1 MKFIIKRLILI
12 NTLLFSFSSAD
23 DGKLLF
29 YGNCIACH
37 GELGKPSAPHLS
49 EVKGYYLMKY
59 PNKKEFVENLA
70 KWVFKPNE
78 ETAQLPEAIKK
89 YKLMPY
95 LSIDLDT
102 LTKIATYIY
111 DNDDFGVAS
120 ITHFLIRNNP
130 NISTAKLIL

>member
-1 MKFIIKRLILI
+1 MKLIIKRLILLI
-12 NTLLFSFSSAD
+12 VFLLNFLSAD

-37 GELGKPSAPHLS
+37 GELGKPSAPHLL
-49 EVKGYYLMKY
+49 EVKGYYMMKY
-59 PNKKEFVENLA
+59 PKKEDFVGNLA

-78 ETAQLPEAIKK
+78 ESALLPDAIKK

-102 LTKIATYIY
+102 LTKIANYIY
-111 DNDDFGVAS
+111 ENNDFGVTDS
-120 ITHFLIRNNP
+120 LSNP
-130 NISTAKLIL
+130 PH

>member
-1 MKFIIKRLILI
+1 MELLLKRFILLY
-12 NTLLFSFSSAD
+12 TLLLSFLSAD
-23 DGKLLF
+23 DNKLLF

-37 GELGKPSAPHLS
+37 GEVGKPSAPHLS
-49 EVKGYYLMKY
+49 EVKGYYMMKY
-59 PNKKEFVENLA
+59 PNKKDFVSNLA

-78 ETAQLPEAIKK
+78 ETAQLPKAIKK

-111 DNDDFGVAS
+111 ENDDFGVGDS
-120 ITHFLIRNNP
+120 F
-130 NISTAKLIL
+130 K

>member
-1 MKFIIKRLILI
+1 MKFIIKRLILLA
-12 NTLLFSFSSAD
+12 TLLFNFLSAD

-37 GELGKPSAPHLS
+37 GELGKPSAPHLA
-49 EVKGYYLMKY
+49 EVKGYYMMKY
-59 PNKKEFVENLA
+59 PKKEDFVENLA

-78 ETAQLPEAIKK
+78 ESALLIDAIKK

-102 LTKIATYIY
+102 LTQIATYIY
-111 DNDDFGVAS
+111 ENDDFGVAS
-120 ITHFLIRNNP
+120 SLE
-130 NISTAKLIL
+130 

>member
-1 MKFIIKRLILI
+1 MRLIIKQLIFLS
-12 NTLLFSFSSAD
+12 TFLLGFLSAD

-59 PNKKEFVENLA
+59 PNREEFVENLA

-78 ETAQLPEAIKK
+78 ETALLPHAIKK

-111 DNDDFGVAS
+111 ENNDFGVKDSLAYP
-120 ITHFLIRNNP
+120 TH
-130 NISTAKLIL
+130 

>member
-1 MKFIIKRLILI
+1 MKFIIKRLILLGI
-12 NTLLFSFSSAD
+12 FLLSFLSAD

-37 GELGKPSAPHLS
+37 GELGKPSAPHLA
-49 EVKGYYLMKY
+49 EVKGYYMMKY
-59 PNKKEFVENLA
+59 PKKEDFIENLA

-78 ETAQLPEAIKK
+78 ESALLPDAIKK

-102 LTKIATYIY
+102 LTQIATYIY
-111 DNDDFGVAS
+111 ENDDFGVRGS
-120 ITHFLIRNNP
+120 FE
-130 NISTAKLIL
+130 

>member
-1 MKFIIKRLILI
+1 MKFIIKRLILLA
-12 NTLLFSFSSAD
+12 TLLFNFLSAD

-37 GELGKPSAPHLS
+37 GELGKPSAPHLA

-59 PNKKEFVENLA
+59 PKKEDFVENLA

-78 ETAQLPEAIKK
+78 ESALLPDAIKK

-95 LSIDLDT
+95 ISIDLDT
-102 LTKIATYIY
+102 LTQIATYIY
-111 DNDDFGVAS
+111 ENNDFGVKDSLA
-120 ITHFLIRNNP
+120 NP
-130 NISTAKLIL
+130 AH

>member
-1 MKFIIKRLILI
+1 MKLIIKRLILLG
-12 NTLLFSFSSAD
+12 TFLLRFLSAD

-37 GELGKPSAPHLS
+37 GELGKPSAPHLA
-49 EVKGYYLMKY
+49 EVKGYYLMKF
-59 PNKKEFVENLA
+59 PKKEEFVENLA

-78 ETAQLPEAIKK
+78 ESALLPDAIKK

-111 DNDDFGVAS
+111 ENDDFGVKDSLA
-120 ITHFLIRNNP
+120 NP
-130 NISTAKLIL
+130 AH